1 MRKFAHLFLFCA
13 NITPITSESESLT
26 PDICLFSHPK
36 NVMIN
41 NMKNDFA
48 HPALNVQKDK
58 PLVYTAMS
66 KHLFYYRMFISVF
79 VLENGGVPLNPFMVF
94 DYFLLD
100 AVDRDLV
107 REGNNNL
114 VKRCDE
120 IWVFGAISNGVLA
133 EIQIANEQSKTVRF
147 FAIEKPHKIV
157 ETTKDKVEME
167 AEVSE
172 MRHLL

>member
-1 MRKFAHLFLFCA
+1 MTK
-13 NITPITSESESLT
+13 
-26 PDICLFSHPK
+26 
-36 NVMIN
+36 
-41 NMKNDFA
+41 DFA
-48 HPALNVQKDK
+48 HPALEVQKDK

-79 VLENGGVPLNPFMVF
+79 VLKNGGVPLNPFMVF

-100 AVDRDLV
+100 AVDRNLV

-120 IWVFGAISNGVLA
+120 IWVFGAVSNGVLA
-133 EIQIANEQSKTVRF
+133 EIKIANEQDRIVRY
-147 FAIEKPHKIV
+147 FAIEKPHNIV
-157 ETTKDKVEME
+157 EVTKDKIEME
-167 AEVSE
+167 TEVAD

>member
-1 MRKFAHLFLFCA
+1 MKK
-13 NITPITSESESLT
+13 E
-26 PDICLFSHPK
+26 FSHP
-36 NVMIN
+36 
-41 NMKNDFA
+41 
-48 HPALNVQKDK
+48 ALEVQESK

-100 AVDRDLV
+100 AVDRNLV

-114 VKRCDE
+114 VKRSDE
-120 IWVFGAISNGVLA
+120 IWVFGAVSNGVLA
-133 EIQIANEQSKTVRF
+133 EIQIANEQERVVRY
-147 FAIEKPHKIV
+147 FAIEKPHSII
-157 ETTKDKVEME
+157 ETTKEMVEME
-167 AEVSE
+167 DEVAK

>member
-1 MRKFAHLFLFCA
+1 MTKSF
-13 NITPITSESESLT
+13 T
-26 PDICLFSHPK
+26 
-36 NVMIN
+36 
-41 NMKNDFA
+41 
-48 HPALNVQKDK
+48 HPAFDVQQDK

-66 KHLFYYRMFISVF
+66 KHLFYYRMFISAF

-100 AVDRDLV
+100 AVDRNLV

-133 EIQIANEQSKTVRF
+133 EIQIANEKGKTVRY

-157 ETTKDKVEME
+157 ETNKEKVEME
-167 AEVSE
+167 EE
-172 MRHLL
+172 MANMRELL

>member
-1 MRKFAHLFLFCA
+1 
-13 NITPITSESESLT
+13 
-26 PDICLFSHPK
+26 
-36 NVMIN
+36 
-41 NMKNDFA
+41 MKSDFK
-48 HPALNVQKDK
+48 HPALNVQNDK

-79 VLENGGVPLNPFMVF
+79 VLQNGGVPLNPFMVF

-133 EIQIANEQSKTVRF
+133 EIKIANEQGKTVRY
-147 FAIEKPHKIV
+147 FAIEKPHRIT
-157 ETTKDKVEME
+157 ETTKDSVELE
-167 AEVSE
+167 DEVAS

>member
-1 MRKFAHLFLFCA
+1 MK
-13 NITPITSESESLT
+13 SSL
-26 PDICLFSHPK
+26 K
-36 NVMIN
+36 
-41 NMKNDFA
+41 
-48 HPALNVQKDK
+48 HPALNLKNDK

-79 VLENGGVPLNPFMVF
+79 VLEHNGVPLNPFMVF
-94 DYFLLD
+94 DFFLLD

-120 IWVFGAISNGVLA
+120 IWVFGAVSNGVLA
-133 EIQIANEQSKTVRF
+133 EIQIAKEQGKPVRY

-157 ETTKDKVEME
+157 ETIKDRVEME
-167 AEVSE
+167 DEVMS
-172 MRHLL
+172 MRDLLV

>member
-1 MRKFAHLFLFCA
+1 MVARLELWFGMMR
-13 NITPITSESESLT
+13 
-26 PDICLFSHPK
+26 
-36 NVMIN
+36 
-41 NMKNDFA
+41 NMKTDFA
-48 HPALNVQKDK
+48 HPALDVQKDK

-66 KHLFYYRMFISVF
+66 KHLFYYRMFISAF
-79 VLENGGVPLNPFMVF
+79 VLEQGGVPLNPFMIF

-100 AVDRDLV
+100 TVDRDLV

-120 IWVFGAISNGVLA
+120 IWIFGTVSNGVLA
-133 EIQIANEQSKTVRF
+133 EIQIANGQGKTVRY

-157 ETTKDKVEME
+157 EADKTEVELE
-167 AEVSE
+167 PDIAD